1 MRERSRSPRAPR
13 RRRRVGLVTVV
24 LLIVG
29 GWFVL
34 LNVLGRRLQRGR
46 QQRLGAEVD
55 AAAEGAQLVEID
67 TLPHAEDPP
76 PAPEPALRT
85 EHGAPTRAA
94 LETDAAVWTR
104 YKRDVEATKIHA
116 VIVVRIYDGDK
127 ALLSL
132 AELEQWIQY
141 MRYVGVRRIY
151 LYDNWQEP
159 GESLEAWA
167 EKTQEPVVYH
177 DWGKKPIGRVAYDK
191 GGGASAFGPFK
202 PAYEHALK
210 YYGGDSQWQVRR
222 SVR

>member
-55 AAAEGAQLVEID
+55 AAAPAPSCRP
-67 TLPHAEDPP
+67 TLP
-76 PAPEPALRT
+76 PAPEQPAHPVARYT
-85 EHGAPTRAA
+85 EHGAPTPAA
-94 LETDAAVWTR
+94 LEADAALWAR

-116 VIVVRIYDGDK
+116 VIIVRIYDGDK

-159 GESLEAWA
+159 GESLEKWA
-167 EKTQEPVVYH
+167 EATQEPVVYH
-177 DWGKKPIGRVAYDK
+177 DWGKKPIGRVA
-191 GGGASAFGPFK
+191 
-202 PAYEHALK
+202 
-210 YYGGDSQWQVRR
+210 
-222 SVR
+222 